1 MFKNIDFKYK
11 SNSKNVI
18 NNLKIQIKH
27 NSINGLVGKTGSG
40 KSTFIDLLMGLL
52 KPVKGEIFIDN
63 VKLDTSTIRS
73 WQQKISHVPQNA
85 FLLNASLREN
95 IIFNNFGNKI
105 NEEKLLQVCEDARI
119 NDFLNDL
126 PNGILTEIGERG
138 SNLSGGQRQR
148 ITIARALYLDK
159 PILILDEATNAL
171 DYETED
177 MILNNIKKNYRNKT
191 IVMVSHRID
200 NLKHVENIID
210 LNDK

>member
-1 MFKNIDFKYK
+1 MSRENNLNNYKIKNIKTIEFKKEIVFKNIDFKYK

-126 PNGILTEIGERG
+126 PNGILTEIEEAQIYQG
-138 SNLSGGQRQR
+138 SETKNNNCSCFIFGQ
-148 ITIARALYLDK
+148 
-159 PILILDEATNAL
+159 TNT
-171 DYETED
+171 YP
-177 MILNNIKKNYRNKT
+177 R
-191 IVMVSHRID
+191 
-200 NLKHVENIID
+200 
-210 LNDK
+210 